1 MFHLKG
7 ATVGLFLGGPVRSL
21 RLFRTKD
28 ITAHN
33 HPKYAHQKKLNMSS
47 MLQQNISK
55 LVGKL
60 IWYSEKTRVLR
71 KIITIAT
78 KC

>member
-1 MFHLKG
+1 MFGLEG
-7 ATVGLFLGGPVRSL
+7 ATFRLLLEGPVRSL
-21 RLFRTKD
+21 HPFRTKD

-33 HPKYAHQKKLNMSS
+33 HPKYAHQKKNMSS
-47 MLQQNISK
+47 ILQQNILK

-60 IWYSEKTRVLR
+60 VWYSEKTRVLR

>member
-1 MFHLKG
+1 MFYVEG
-7 ATVGLFLGGPVRSL
+7 APFRLFLGGPVLSL
-21 RLFRTKD
+21 RSFRTKD
-28 ITAHN
+28 VTAHN
-33 HPKYAHQKKLNMSS
+33 HPKYAHQKQKKSLI
-47 MLQQNISK
+47 LQQNILK